1 VLIQFLFRRVYMQLS
16 TTKTERIIF
25 TKELPLAGAKI
36 DAKTIEK
43 LRPALR
49 IGARCTVAHQKLTA
63 GLVGD
68 GAAIIRR
75 ARGYS
80 DYDVIE
86 RLVTVGWLEP
96 RKTGPRGGTRYYTTQ
111 AGKQALEASN

>member
-1 VLIQFLFRRVYMQLS
+1 MQLS
-16 TTKTERIIF
+16 TIKPERAGIL

-36 DAKTIEK
+36 DAETIEK

-49 IGARCTVAHQKLTA
+49 IGTRFTVAHQKLTA
-63 GLVGD
+63 GLVD

-80 DYDVIE
+80 DYDVIN

-96 RKTGPRGGTRYYTTQ
+96 RRTGPRGGVRYYTTQ
-111 AGKQALEASN
+111 AGKEALAAR